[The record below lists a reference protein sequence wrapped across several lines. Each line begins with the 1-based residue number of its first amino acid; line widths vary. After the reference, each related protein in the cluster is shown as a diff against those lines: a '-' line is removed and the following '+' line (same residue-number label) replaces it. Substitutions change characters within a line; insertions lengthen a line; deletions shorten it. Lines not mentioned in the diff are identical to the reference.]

1 MLGVGLLGAGT
12 VGREVARTLLGQPPE
27 LLSPDAPDLRLKA
40 VAVRNAAKPRRGIP
54 ADLLTDAPA
63 HVVADPDIDV
73 VVELMGGDEPART
86 LISAALAAGKA
97 VVTANKHVLAHHGP
111 ELEAIARRAGS
122 ALRFEA
128 SVGGGIPLL
137 TPLAAQLAPSGVS
150 RVRGIVNGTSNF
162 ILTEMA
168 AEGREYRDALAD
180 AQAAGYAEA
189 DPTADV
195 EGLDAVNKLVIL
207 ARLAFGLW
215 ADPGDIVRSGW
226 TAHGVGSPGI
236 SGVSREELAGASA
249 SGLAIKLIAD
259 ARRLAD
265 GSVSLSAQPTA
276 VPLADPIAR
285 IRGVTNRVEVR
296 AEKLGSVAFSGP
308 GAGGPAT
315 SAAVIADLLAIARDG
330 GSTWASLE
338 PATDRAPAIA
348 GPLEEAPDRGWFA
361 FIPGTGKL
369 TLADDRA
376 SSVRTE
382 MGAAIH
388 LRCGSLADMRR
399 LLREAAPRVRNVT
412 IYPADEQAPA
422 AVSGVSR

>member
-128 SVGGGIPLL
+128 SVGGGIPVL
-137 TPLAAQLAPSGVS
+137 TPLAAQLAPSG
-150 RVRGIVNGTSNF
+150 
-162 ILTEMA
+162 
-168 AEGREYRDALAD
+168 
-180 AQAAGYAEA
+180 
-189 DPTADV
+189 
-195 EGLDAVNKLVIL
+195 LVIL
-207 ARLAFGLW
+207 ARLAFGMW

-265 GSVSLSAQPTA
+265 GSVSLSVQPTA

-369 TLADDRA
+369 TLADEGA

-382 MGAAIH
+382 MGTAIH